1 MMMGIFKLNLD
12 YQEIL
17 RLDSMLN
24 IAKIPHIRH
33 RMFDG
38 WKIAYIADGKVIS
51 DVVEHM
57 YSYGHERDLIEL
69 MDFSF
74 LTGKEEDKDEVIG
87 YLSAY
92 EIFKVWNN
100 DYRKRKQILL

>member
-1 MMMGIFKLNLD
+1 MQPMFKLNPD

-24 IAKIPHIRH
+24 IVKIPHIRH

-51 DVVEHM
+51 DVIE
-57 YSYGHERDLIEL
+57 HERDLIEL

-74 LTGKEEDKDEVIG
+74 LTGQQKDKDEVIG

-100 DYRKRKQILL
+100 DYRKRKQLL

>member
-1 MMMGIFKLNLD
+1 MKGIFNLNPD

-24 IAKIPHIRH
+24 TAKIPHIRH

-51 DVVEHM
+51 DVAEHM
-57 YSYGHERDLIEL
+57 CSYGHERDLIEL
-69 MDFSF
+69 IDFSF

>member
-1 MMMGIFKLNLD
+1 MMMGIFKLNPD

-24 IAKIPHIRH
+24 VAKIPHIRH

-57 YSYGHERDLIEL
+57 CSYGHERDLIEL

-74 LTGKEEDKDEVIG
+74 LTGKGEEQKRQIDKAVN
-87 YLSAY
+87 
-92 EIFKVWNN
+92 W
-100 DYRKRKQILL
+100 

>member
-1 MMMGIFKLNLD
+1 MKGIFKLNPD

-33 RMFDG
+33 RLFDG
-38 WKIAYIADGKVIS
+38 WKIAYIVDGEVIS
-51 DVVEHM
+51 DVVEHSG
-57 YSYGHERDLIEL
+57 SYGCVQDLIEL

-92 EIFKVWNN
+92 EVFKVWNN